1 MHGFDSDVRMY
12 VQGLPKGASY
22 SLTASQL
29 YLDGVAIVILSMEA
43 TSSVEKGTYNVT
55 VWAIGGGRPNNS
67 TITLVIT

>member
-1 MHGFDSDVRMY
+1 
-12 VQGLPKGASY
+12 
-22 SLTASQL
+22 
-29 YLDGVAIVILSMEA
+29 LDGIAIVILSMEA